1 MGYSQ
6 TFFICFVLLSDKN
19 CTFGASKHKVFM
31 AHEIIGRKRELEQL
45 HSISNSNKAELV
57 AVYGRRRIGKTFLIK
72 GFFKEKFDYYAT
84 GIFEGS
90 KKEELDAFCDML
102 RQKQPNL
109 PPIKTWMDAFT
120 ALRNYLKKLRKKRIV
135 VFLDELPW
143 FDVPKGKFLKA
154 FEWFWNSWGS
164 TQDNLKLIVC
174 GSATTWM
181 TDKFINGKGGL
192 YNRTTERIYL
202 APFTLNEAEALLKSN
217 GLNWDRAMILD
228 AYMVFGGVPLYLNML
243 KKSLS
248 LDANIDEMY
257 FREGA
262 PLRNEYDFLFRS
274 LFKDSG
280 YYMRVVDAISK
291 KNIGITRQEIAT
303 QAKVSA
309 SGTLTKA
316 LKNLINCDFIRKY
329 TAFGKKERD
338 ALYQLTDL
346 AILFYKRFVEN
357 YGGKDEHHWTNT
369 IDSPSRRTWTGI
381 AFEQVCLLHVPQIKQ
396 ALGIAGVQAEVSSW
410 HYAGNENTPG
420 AQIDMLIT
428 RRDKVINLCEMKY
441 SSFEYEITPRYNR
454 ELRARCSIFRSVTKT
469 RYALHTTMITPW
481 GLKQNANIG
490 VIDQTIVLNQLFNYK
505 S

>member
-1 MGYSQ
+1 M
-6 TFFICFVLLSDKN
+6 
-19 CTFGASKHKVFM
+19 ASK
-31 AHEIIGRKRELEQL
+31 IIGRKRELEQL
-45 HSISNSNKAELV
+45 STIFNSDKVELV
-57 AVYGRRRIGKTFLIK
+57 AVYGRRRIGKTFLVK
-72 GFFKEKFDYYAT
+72 GFFNGNFDYYAT

-90 KKEELDAFCDML
+90 QKDELDAFCDTL
-102 RQKQPNL
+102 RQKQPSL
-109 PPIKTWMDAFT
+109 PPIKSWMEAFT
-120 ALRNYLKKLRKKRIV
+120 ALRDYLKKLRKKRIV

-164 TQDNLKLIVC
+164 TQDNLKMIVC

-181 TDKFINGKGGL
+181 TDKFISGKGGL

-202 APFTLNEAEALLKSN
+202 APFNLNETEALLRSN
-217 GLNWDRAMILD
+217 GLNWDRSLILD

-243 KKSLS
+243 KKNLS

-262 PLRNEYDFLFRS
+262 SLRNEYDFLFRS
-274 LFKDSG
+274 LFKDSSF
-280 YYMRVVDAISK
+280 YMRIVDVISK
-291 KNIGITRQEIAT
+291 KNKGITRQEIAK
-303 QAKVSA
+303 QAKVAA

-316 LKNLINCDFIRKY
+316 LKNLVNCDFIRKY
-329 TAFGKKERD
+329 TAFGKQKRD

-346 AILFYKRFVEN
+346 SILFYKRFVEN
-357 YGGKDEHHWTNT
+357 YGGKDEHHWMNT

-396 ALGIAGVQAEVSSW
+396 ALGIAGVQTDICSW
-410 HYAGNENTPG
+410 HFAGNEDTSG
-420 AQIDMLIT
+420 AQIDMLIA

-441 SSFEYEITPRYNR
+441 STYDYEITPKYSR
-454 ELRARCSIFRSVTKT
+454 ELRERCATFKSVTKT
-469 RYALHTTMITPW
+469 RHSLHTTLITPW
-481 GLKQNANIG
+481 GLKQNANTTI
-490 VIDQTIVLNQLFNYK
+490 INQTIVLDNLFDYK